1 MDQFFSPSLQS
12 LIIILVRLKIYVF
25 NPHIKILMLMIRT
38 SYLLLRRD
46 PLLIAFTNMSANSER
61 VLPGKASS
69 WVIKKAKII
78 YQLKF
83 CQQGNAMQYS
93 NNKIYLHHQKANNIS
108 SNLQKK
114 EMESYIVKLKRIP
127 IVL

>member
-1 MDQFFSPSLQS
+1 
-12 LIIILVRLKIYVF
+12 
-25 NPHIKILMLMIRT
+25 
-38 SYLLLRRD
+38 
-46 PLLIAFTNMSANSER
+46 MSANSER